1 MNVIPLA
8 IYLSE
13 LALMAII
20 LYFVVAMI
28 PMGVMVKVCQV
39 LIILIAIFAAIGA
52 VLAGQPAA
60 QYHFPSLGPAPP
72 SIIAPERR

>member
-8 IYLSE
+8 IYLCE
-13 LALMAII
+13 LALLAII
-20 LYFVVAMI
+20 LYFVVALL
-28 PMGVMVKVCQV
+28 PMGYMVKVCQV

-52 VLAGQPAA
+52 VLAGQP
-60 QYHFPSLGPAPP
+60 QSWHFPSISSGTP

>member
-1 MNVIPLA
+1 MTVIPLA
-8 IYLSE
+8 IYLCE
-13 LALMAII
+13 LALLAII
-20 LYFVVAMI
+20 LYFVVEML
-28 PMGVMVKVCQV
+28 PMGIFVKVSQG